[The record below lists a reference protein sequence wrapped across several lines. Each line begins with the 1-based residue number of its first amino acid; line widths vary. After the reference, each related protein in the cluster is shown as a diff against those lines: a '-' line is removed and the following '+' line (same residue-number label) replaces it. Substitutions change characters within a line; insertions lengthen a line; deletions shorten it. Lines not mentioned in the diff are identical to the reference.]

1 MSRSKKS
8 RSLKRNH
15 AGVKTGTKERT
26 KLERKQ
32 SKAKSKLANPRAVT
46 RQRSV
51 YQQFLDSNNLVEGQH
66 AAAKAPESPAI
77 KPIYKDIQSKVSSF
91 KHKPKPSIQKKIE
104 TPIATEDQKDDLWDQ
119 LETPQNN
126 DIF

>member
-32 SKAKSKLANPRAVT
+32 NKAKSKLANPRAVT

-51 YQQFLDSNNLVEGQH
+51 YQQFLDTNNLVEGQH
-66 AAAKAPESPAI
+66 AASKAPESPAV

-104 TPIATEDQKDDLWDQ
+104 TPIAAEDQKDDLWDQ